1 MHLLVPALF
10 EGIAS
15 LERVSRWD
23 KQAACMR
30 PLVPHADGHPHAHTG
45 QEPAAPWAS
54 EVTRSSASM

>member
-1 MHLLVPALF
+1 M
-10 EGIAS
+10 
-15 LERVSRWD
+15 ERVSRWD